1 MFRMMWFAGC
11 VLLLALCAAAG
22 ENAHGEAVDYNGAR
36 GYVARPAGEPSAGL
50 IVIHEW
56 WGLND
61 HIREL
66 ADRLAAEGYI
76 ALAVDL
82 HDGEVA
88 ADADKARELTTAA
101 MNDPDRVDANLQA
114 AFRWLREEG
123 GVEQIGSIGWCFGGA
138 MSLRAAMLLP
148 QELDAA
154 VIYYGRL
161 VTEKERLAP
170 LEMPI
175 LGIFGGRDRG
185 IPVES
190 VREFERTLQSLGKTA
205 EIVIYDDAEHAF
217 LNPSGARYAPEE
229 AADAWRRTI
238 EFLAEHLAAAP

>member
-1 MFRMMWFAGC
+1 MFRMVLTVGC
-11 VLLLALCAAAG
+11 GLLLALGAAG
-22 ENAHGEAVDYNGAR
+22 LHEAHGEVVEYGGAH
-36 GYVARPAGEPSAGL
+36 GYVARPVGAPRAGL

-56 WGLND
+56 WGLNE

-66 ADRLAAEGYI
+66 SDLLAAEGYV

-82 HDGEVA
+82 HEGAVA
-88 ADADKARELTTAA
+88 ADAGEARELATAA
-101 MNDPDRVDANLQA
+101 MNDPGRVDANLRA

-123 GVEQIGSIGWCFGGA
+123 DVERIGSIGWCFGGA

-148 QELDAA
+148 QEIDAA

-175 LGIFGGRDRG
+175 LGIFGGRDQG

-190 VREFERTLQSLGKTA
+190 VREFERALQSLGKTA

-217 LNPSGARYAPEE
+217 LNPSGSRYAPEA

-238 EFLAEHLAAAP
+238 EFLAEHLAAAQ